1 MTACM
6 NLQRFRLNNNN
17 NNNNKAVPKGCITYD
32 SIYITLMKQPN
43 YRARQQISGCQRF
56 WEVGGMKP
64 WLEGSGCGYK
74 KAAGGALELMEM
86 FSLYWISVNIQD
98 VILCHSFAKS
108 YH

>member
-17 NNNNKAVPKGCITYD
+17 NNKAVPKVCIPYD
-32 SIYITLMKQPN
+32 SIYKTLMKLPN

-56 WEVGGMKP
+56 GEVGGMKP

-74 KAAGGALELMEM
+74 RAA
-86 FSLYWISVNIQD
+86 
-98 VILCHSFAKS
+98 
-108 YH
+108 